1 MRAAGLSSA
10 DCIEISELR
19 ERAEAALALNEVMEA
34 LLEPEGATEGGEAEE
49 EVMEVEE
56 EEAEEAEEAE
66 EEAVE
71 VGASGRA
78 PPSGA
83 ATASVAPR
91 KKARMGPSP
100 AKEAAR
106 GGAQGGAQGA
116 ARGGAQ
122 GEGGAADPEEG
133 EGEEAA
139 DPEATD
145 QDSDTDIDEV
155 MEEEEEEEEEEAA
168 QWPPGVPPCNYGE
181 PGCPNPHPNRQGATL
196 THTLI
201 VRVLPS
207 PHVRTVRVLPYPLGC
222 YLYR

>member
-19 ERAEAALALNEVMEA
+19 ERAEEALAL
-34 LLEPEGATEGGEAEE
+34 LDPEGATEGGEAEE

-56 EEAEEAEEAE
+56 AEEAEEAAEE

-100 AKEAAR
+100 AREAAR
-106 GGAQGGAQGA
+106 GRSPQPAPPAPGPPPHFGRAPVSFLVICGVHFGS
-116 ARGGAQ
+116 
-122 GEGGAADPEEG
+122 
-133 EGEEAA
+133 
-139 DPEATD
+139 
-145 QDSDTDIDEV
+145 SDLQS
-155 MEEEEEEEEEEAA
+155 AF
-168 QWPPGVPPCNYGE
+168 
-181 PGCPNPHPNRQGATL
+181 
-196 THTLI
+196 
-201 VRVLPS
+201 
-207 PHVRTVRVLPYPLGC
+207 
-222 YLYR
+222 YLKI

>member
-19 ERAEAALALNEVMEA
+19 ERAEEALAL
-34 LLEPEGATEGGEAEE
+34 LDPEGATEGGEAEE

-56 EEAEEAEEAE
+56 AEEAEEAAAE

-71 VGASGRA
+71 VGAWGRA

-100 AKEAAR
+100 AREAAR
-106 GGAQGGAQGA
+106 GGAQGGE
-116 ARGGAQ
+116 GGAQQ

-145 QDSDTDIDEV
+145 QDNDTDIDEV
-155 MEEEEEEEEEEAA
+155 TEEEEEEEAAA

-181 PGCPNPHPNRQGATL
+181 PGCPNPHPNRQAATL

-222 YLYR
+222 YPYR